1 MTKIGFT
8 AFDIKESPADEL
20 PSHDTTVSN
29 EATADKPKPTRRK
42 SEKTEDNDADDSDD

>member
-20 PSHDTTVSN
+20 PSPDTTVSN
-29 EATADKPKPTRRK
+29 EPPADKPKRTRRK
-42 SEKTEDNDADDSDD
+42 SDKTEDNDADDSDD